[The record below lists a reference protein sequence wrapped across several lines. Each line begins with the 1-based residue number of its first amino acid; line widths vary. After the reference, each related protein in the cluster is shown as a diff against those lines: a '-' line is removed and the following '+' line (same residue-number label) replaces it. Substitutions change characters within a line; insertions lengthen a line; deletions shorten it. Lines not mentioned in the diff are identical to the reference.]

1 MEAISNGTQDGFYP
15 GVRKKLIWRIN
26 MLNTA
31 ILMGRLTSDPE
42 LRYTPNNTAV
52 TSFTLAVERSYV
64 KSGTDRQVDFI
75 DVVVWRQT
83 AEFVCKYFHKGQ
95 LAAVQG
101 SIQTRSYTDKDGN
114 KRKAFEVVAE
124 SVHFRGIQKK
134 IRVMSLL

>member
-1 MEAISNGTQDGFYP
+1 
-15 GVRKKLIWRIN
+15 

-42 LRYTPNNTAV
+42 LRYTPNDAAV

-64 KSGTDRQVDFI
+64 ISGADRQVDFI
-75 DVVVWRQT
+75 DVVVWRKT

-95 LAAVQG
+95 LVAVQG

-124 SVHFRGIQKK
+124 SVHFAESKK
-134 IRVMSLL
+134 DKSNESSAAAPQNDDFEEINLDDDLPFN